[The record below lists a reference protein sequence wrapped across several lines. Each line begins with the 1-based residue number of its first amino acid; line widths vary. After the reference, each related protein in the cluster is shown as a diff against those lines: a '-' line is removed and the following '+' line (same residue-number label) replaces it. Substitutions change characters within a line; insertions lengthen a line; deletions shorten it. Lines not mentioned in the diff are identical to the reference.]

1 MPLPAPTPPHRMRG
15 AAALLA
21 AGLTALT
28 TGCANP
34 PAAPDPVAD
43 AAQVPPNPAAAAIAP
58 VPGQLAEELDAETAT
73 GIYNRLQAALRE
85 GDPAAGLLADRAF
98 LEATA
103 ARFDVPGPAELA
115 PILDTASRSVG
126 AYELHDPHL
135 TGLRPTAGGVTMDAG
150 YTLLDSTDPT
160 DQRRGE
166 CSRSY
171 RLARLPLGEGSD
183 APAWKIVA
191 LDRDGCEPARYLLV
205 P

>member
-21 AGLTALT
+21 AGLTALAA
-28 TGCANP
+28 GCATP
-34 PAAPDPVAD
+34 DPAPVAD
-43 AAQVPPNPAAAAIAP
+43 AAQVPPDPAAAAIAP

-171 RLARLPLGEGSD
+171 RLARLPLGGGSD